1 MGYDVETHLYWCVMR
16 KFTNLKK
23 VFQLQEADNNK
34 EEIKECHHMN
44 TNKNPTI
51 SIITCT
57 YNSEKFLRGA
67 LESIENQTYKN
78 IEHIINDS
86 HSSDQT
92 LEIIHDYIQRNK
104 GNYAIKL
111 IQSNP
116 MGVGNALNVATREAT
131 GEIIHYLHSDDYYLN
146 PHALEKVAKCF
157 NENPNIIWMT
167 GNFVVELN
175 GRIIILPQTHI
186 LQPNLEIAL
195 SIMNF
200 ISHENTFMRT
210 KAVQEYGGFNETKDD
225 VVEYSLWLKM
235 MKDHQPL
242 IVNDEFTVFII
253 HKGSTSTGNLFKF
266 IKAIRR
272 AYHTQRKEKVL
283 PLLGHYKDKRYY
295 KRLRIFIRKIAHLR
309 SMLNLGIM

>member
-1 MGYDVETHLYWCVMR
+1 
-16 KFTNLKK
+16 
-23 VFQLQEADNNK
+23 
-34 EEIKECHHMN
+34 MN
-44 TNKNPTI
+44 TDNKPTI
-51 SIITCT
+51 SVITCT
-57 YNSEKFLRGA
+57 YNSENFLRGA

-86 HSSDQT
+86 HSTDGT
-92 LEIIHDYIQRNK
+92 LEILHEYIWRNK
-104 GNYAIKL
+104 GRYTIKL
-111 IQSNP
+111 IQSEP
-116 MGVGNALNVATREAT
+116 RGVGNALNLATQEAA
-131 GEIIHYLHSDDYYLN
+131 GDVIHYLHSDDYYLN
-146 PHALEKVAKCF
+146 KDTLEKVAGLFYK
-157 NENPNIIWMT
+157 NPDIVWLT

-175 GRIIILPQTHI
+175 GRIIVLPQTHI

-225 VVEYSLWLKM
+225 VVEYSLWLKL

-266 IKAIRR
+266 LKAVGR
-272 AYHTQRKEKVL
+272 AYHTQRKEEVL
-283 PLLGHYKDKRYY
+283 PFLGHYKDKRYY
-295 KRLRIFIRKIAHLR
+295 QRLRIFIGKLANFKSILNIR
-309 SMLNLGIM
+309 ML